1 MTRRQTT
8 HRKARRSSHNAGR
21 RADVR
26 AAAIAANIARANPT
40 RRDGDDR
47 PGPAT
52 AADTDADDDMGI
64 DVGVLD
70 PAIPTHADLRGCEQ
84 DPGLAQMAFFRML
97 NRAGLTGLSAKQRDD
112 ALRDLTTIC
121 GPPVDDAAK
130 LACAEAY
137 AAVMRADQV
146 ACVGCAVCGEAV
158 LGTDGAVHRVPL
170 TSAYLQQLAHSPGRQ
185 SMLASVEPAYRIAY
199 TITWPAAVSPS
210 AQPLALNSAYVA
222 GLRDDKCYTDASV
235 ADVCDGCNTTLM
247 RLVLKPDCDAADGVD
262 SINDDV
268 RAHIARYDVDDE
280 RWGSDVPADPAEAEE
295 HKRWLLVHRLR
306 LLSVPRFSSLRMD
319 LGVLPPWLP
328 VLTVPEQ
335 MLLGLTRMNMI
346 LKLNAVGRQ
355 QQSRGH
361 AILFG
366 HEGLDP
372 LTLSVVQEQL
382 QSIGND
388 DTIPALRLVP
398 GSVGVCLVGARE
410 DCHRLCGGNT
420 PAGNRRLAAACGTL
434 LQVRPK
440 ALFAWARF
448 LKAVHPAFR
457 DLLVREETP
466 EVCAALEAIPEQL
479 VRDAHFA
486 VSDEAVNTERMYGIG
501 FGIPPKDVAGVRT
514 TVDVDDRGAKS
525 APRAAGSA
533 GTPAGPDNGCGGAA
547 VRPSASDDDADA
559 GSAGTPAGPDNG
571 CGGAAVRPSASD
583 DDADHATVNGSNDT
597 DDVLHIVLLDPVL
610 VCGDK
615 GTVAAPPAG
624 TPDETLQALLA
635 ALEADTATRDDPA
648 SAPGT
653 ATRPTGT
660 PAAFASPLPVPGTA
674 ATGDDRAHRD
684 AVDDPAPDP
693 SCATPRPAAA
703 PPRTAARAVAPGPIH
718 IHRDKE
724 PGNEFLLNSHLV
736 TTAFAT
742 LFPLGTILTP
752 YATMTTELTRHLLMQ
767 ADKRCG
773 RDIRFIFLAFNQLI
787 RHRVCLHVALRA
799 SASPENFMQL
809 HDVRSPMHAR
819 SLHV

>member
-1 MTRRQTT
+1 MKCESRQ
-8 HRKARRSSHNAGR
+8 RQRRSQRNSARAGR
-21 RADVR
+21 RSDVR
-26 AAAIAANIARANPT
+26 AAAIAVNVARANPSQG
-40 RRDGDDR
+40 RPGGDDR
-47 PGPAT
+47 AGPAT
-52 AADTDADDDMGI
+52 SADAANDDDDMGI

-210 AQPLALNSAYVA
+210 AQPLALNPAYVA

-410 DCHRLCGGNT
+410 DRDCHRLCGGNT
-420 PAGNRRLAAACGTL
+420 PAGNRRLAIQQICL
-434 LQVRPK
+434 P
-440 ALFAWARF
+440 
-448 LKAVHPAFR
+448 
-457 DLLVREETP
+457 DLPSPNEHSTRKNDLPLSPPPTRNLHDGPCDCPGEA
-466 EVCAALEAIPEQL
+466 AALL
-479 VRDAHFA
+479 
-486 VSDEAVNTERMYGIG
+486 
-501 FGIPPKDVAGVRT
+501 
-514 TVDVDDRGAKS
+514 
-525 APRAAGSA
+525 
-533 GTPAGPDNGCGGAA
+533 
-547 VRPSASDDDADA
+547 
-559 GSAGTPAGPDNG
+559 
-571 CGGAAVRPSASD
+571 
-583 DDADHATVNGSNDT
+583 
-597 DDVLHIVLLDPVL
+597 
-610 VCGDK
+610 
-615 GTVAAPPAG
+615 
-624 TPDETLQALLA
+624 
-635 ALEADTATRDDPA
+635 
-648 SAPGT
+648 
-653 ATRPTGT
+653 
-660 PAAFASPLPVPGTA
+660 
-674 ATGDDRAHRD
+674 
-684 AVDDPAPDP
+684 
-693 SCATPRPAAA
+693 
-703 PPRTAARAVAPGPIH
+703 
-718 IHRDKE
+718 
-724 PGNEFLLNSHLV
+724 
-736 TTAFAT
+736 
-742 LFPLGTILTP
+742 
-752 YATMTTELTRHLLMQ
+752 
-767 ADKRCG
+767 
-773 RDIRFIFLAFNQLI
+773 
-787 RHRVCLHVALRA
+787 
-799 SASPENFMQL
+799 
-809 HDVRSPMHAR
+809 
-819 SLHV
+819 

>member
-420 PAGNRRLAAACGTL
+420 PAGNRRLAIQQICL
-434 LQVRPK
+434 P
-440 ALFAWARF
+440 
-448 LKAVHPAFR
+448 
-457 DLLVREETP
+457 DLPSPNEHSTRKNDLP
-466 EVCAALEAIPEQL
+466 L
-479 VRDAHFA
+479 
-486 VSDEAVNTERMYGIG
+486 S
-501 FGIPPKDVAGVRT
+501 PP
-514 TVDVDDRGAKS
+514 
-525 APRAAGSA
+525 P
-533 GTPAGPDNGCGGAA
+533 
-547 VRPSASDDDADA
+547 
-559 GSAGTPAGPDNG
+559 
-571 CGGAAVRPSASD
+571 
-583 DDADHATVNGSNDT
+583 
-597 DDVLHIVLLDPVL
+597 
-610 VCGDK
+610 
-615 GTVAAPPAG
+615 
-624 TPDETLQALLA
+624 
-635 ALEADTATRDDPA
+635 TR
-648 SAPGT
+648 
-653 ATRPTGT
+653 
-660 PAAFASPLPVPGTA
+660 
-674 ATGDDRAHRD
+674 
-684 AVDDPAPDP
+684 
-693 SCATPRPAAA
+693 
-703 PPRTAARAVAPGPIH
+703 
-718 IHRDKE
+718 
-724 PGNEFLLNSHLV
+724 N
-736 TTAFAT
+736 
-742 LFPLGTILTP
+742 
-752 YATMTTELTRHLLMQ
+752 
-767 ADKRCG
+767 
-773 RDIRFIFLAFNQLI
+773 
-787 RHRVCLHVALRA
+787 
-799 SASPENFMQL
+799 L
-809 HDVRSPMHAR
+809 HDGPCDCPGLLRR
-819 SLHV
+819 